1 MLDNNEKK
9 IMAHKARAK
18 QMHNKRSTQEMS
30 SIQSR
35 FILFLVLCSNRV
47 INTFLEKFG
56 RDLDS
61 KLLSKLYLQMNHVTC
76 FSCHAVLNVEFCVF
90 SL

>member
-1 MLDNNEKK
+1 
-9 IMAHKARAK
+9 MAHKARAK
-18 QMHNKRSTQEMS
+18 QMHNKRSTQGMA

-35 FILFLVLCSNRV
+35 FSLFLVLGNNRV
-47 INTFLEKFG
+47 INIFFKKIG

-61 KLLSKLYLQMNHVTC
+61 KLLSKLYLSMNHVTC
-76 FSCHAVLNVEFCVF
+76 FSCHAGLTVEFRVF

>member
-1 MLDNNEKK
+1 MSIQYMLDNNEKI

-35 FILFLVLCSNRV
+35 FILFWCLAV
-47 INTFLEKFG
+47 IGL
-56 RDLDS
+56 LIYSS
-61 KLLSKLYLQMNHVTC
+61 KKLK
-76 FSCHAVLNVEFCVF
+76 EI
-90 SL
+90 

>member
-1 MLDNNEKK
+1 MLDNNEKI

-35 FILFLVLCSNRV
+35 FILFWVLCGNRV
-47 INTFLEKFG
+47 INTFLEKFR
-56 RDLDS
+56 RDLD
-61 KLLSKLYLQMNHVTC
+61 KKV
-76 FSCHAVLNVEFCVF
+76 
-90 SL
+90 SLKQ